1 MGLVILISKK
11 QNMQF
16 EAVLF
21 DLDGTLVNSLD
32 DIADSMN
39 MVLQQHHF
47 PEHPNEDYKLFIGNG
62 LRNLVRTVLPETH
75 RTDEKL
81 VDQCLASMIELY
93 NANCLN
99 KTKLY
104 AGIAELLHKLTAAG
118 IKLAILSNKNDAL
131 TKKIAQALLSQ
142 WNFGHVT
149 GLTTEALKKPN
160 PAEALR
166 IAREMDISPE
176 RILYVGDSGTDMQ
189 TATNAGMFAVGVLW
203 GFRAEQE
210 LLSNGA
216 KALAEYPED
225 LMGML

>member
-1 MGLVILISKK
+1 
-11 QNMQF
+11 MQF
-16 EAVLF
+16 EGVLF

-39 MVLQQHHF
+39 TVLQQQHF
-47 PEHPNEDYKLFIGNG
+47 PAHPNEDYKLFIGNG
-62 LRNLVRTVLPETH
+62 LRNLVRTVLPEAY
-75 RTDEKL
+75 RTNEEL
-81 VDQCLASMIELY
+81 VSECLASMIELY

-104 AGIAELLHKLTAAG
+104 AGITELLDKLTAAG
-118 IKLAILSNKNDAL
+118 IRLSILSNKNDAL
-131 TKKIAQALLSQ
+131 TKKIVQALLPQ
-142 WNFGHVT
+142 WNFERVA

-189 TATNAGMFAVGVLW
+189 TATNAGMLAVGVLW
-203 GFRAEQE
+203 GFRSEDE

-216 KALAEYPED
+216 KALAKYPAD
-225 LMGML
+225 LIKML